1 MAIWATLGVSVARN
15 ADEGFKRRK
24 NLKRRKKIAKPPIP
38 DINT

>member
-24 NLKRRKKIAKPPIP
+24 NLKNKKENRKTS
-38 DINT
+38 NT